1 LGFREGGM
9 GRGIFGISFLHF
21 GFLGGYLA
29 VSNNNH
35 SYIYICMYV
44 YWVFDIFDDFG

>member
-1 LGFREGGM
+1 LGFRKGGM

-35 SYIYICMYV
+35 IYI
-44 YWVFDIFDDFG
+44 YWVFDFFDDFS